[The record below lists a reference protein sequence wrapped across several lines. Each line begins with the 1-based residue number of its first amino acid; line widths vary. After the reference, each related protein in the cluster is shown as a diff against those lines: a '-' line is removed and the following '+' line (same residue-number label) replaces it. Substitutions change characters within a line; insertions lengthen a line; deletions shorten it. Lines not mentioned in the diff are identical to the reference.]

1 MEEASPYLYTAAL
14 GRGEDRVRVP
24 QESNSS
30 MKGGRGFGSPS
41 QKLLNN
47 YRMARPE
54 KESSLS
60 LEVCKSLDWWGGC
73 AQLNE
78 ALDCL
83 QALFSLQD
91 MPGY

>member
-1 MEEASPYLYTAAL
+1 M
-14 GRGEDRVRVP
+14 VRPV
-24 QESNSS
+24 
-30 MKGGRGFGSPS
+30 
-41 QKLLNN
+41 
-47 YRMARPE
+47 
-54 KESSLS
+54 KESSLF
-60 LEVCKSLDWWGGC
+60 LEVCKGLDWWGGC